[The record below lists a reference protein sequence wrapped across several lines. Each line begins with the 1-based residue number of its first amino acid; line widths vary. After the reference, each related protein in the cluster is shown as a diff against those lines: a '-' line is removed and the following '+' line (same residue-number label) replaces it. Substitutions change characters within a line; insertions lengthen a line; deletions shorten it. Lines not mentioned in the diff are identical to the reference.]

1 MLFIMFLIAIFF
13 SHPVIT
19 DSRYYGHKTAVP
31 KVSAKEGLRFTFTP
45 NSRREFV
52 LRLTKFSPYFPFTL
66 YCFYTKISSFMPI
79 LIIGIVPD
87 CFYLLIFYSE
97 KFSTWV
103 WRLPFAVNVNL
114 NLSNKRSWLYSARR
128 IFNSLLRVLV
138 KHSWLIRNIR

>member
-52 LRLTKFSPYFPFTL
+52 PRQTKFSPYFPFTL

-87 CFYLLIFYSE
+87 CFYLLIFHFH
-97 KFSTWV
+97 KFSTDV
-103 WRLPFAVNVNL
+103 CSLPP
-114 NLSNKRSWLYSARR
+114 
-128 IFNSLLRVLV
+128 
-138 KHSWLIRNIR
+138 